1 MKIQYFL
8 NKKKKP
14 SHRIKKRKYI
24 YGMQISA
31 IQQLQSNTN
40 SVLHEPLCKCIKQKT
55 KNNNN
60 NNNKVLKHYFA
71 SDFAVDTIL
80 ISQLGVVALY

>member
-1 MKIQYFL
+1 
-8 NKKKKP
+8 
-14 SHRIKKRKYI
+14 
-24 YGMQISA
+24 MQISA
-31 IQQLQSNTN
+31 KQQVQPKTQTPFYTN
-40 SVLHEPLCKCIKQKT
+40 LYANALRKKT

-80 ISQLGVVALY
+80 ISQLGVVALC

>member
-1 MKIQYFL
+1 M
-8 NKKKKP
+8 KP
-14 SHRIKKRKYI
+14 SHRIKKTKIYI
-24 YGMQISA
+24 WDANISKTA
-31 IQQLQSNTN
+31 GATKNTN
-40 SVLHEPLCKCIKQKT
+40 SVLHEPLCKCVKKKT

-80 ISQLGVVALY
+80 ISQLGVVALC